1 MNRGTWD
8 EVDFVTHT
16 SGVDSND
23 QPAQTGRKD
32 IYPPLSPTLKPFR
45 ARCTELH
52 EFIFHK
58 LPLLT
63 PHAYNFPGYRLIYL

>member
-1 MNRGTWD
+1 MGLFFPSLLTIVIGGWMNRGTWD

-45 ARCTELH
+45 ARCTD
-52 EFIFHK
+52 
-58 LPLLT
+58 
-63 PHAYNFPGYRLIYL
+63 